1 MNTTNLICYT
11 PNAIQITHFV
21 QSMEIPLVQ
30 NMGILFLTIS
40 LGLKFFKRLQ
50 NVLENFKWE
59 SYNGFSKGTQFLR
72 PYNQPYF
79 GMVFRNQAPR

>member
-11 PNAIQITHFV
+11 PNAIQIIHFV

-30 NMGILFLTIS
+30 NMGILVLTIS

-59 SYNGFSKGTQFLR
+59 SYNGFSKGAQFLR